1 MRVTV
6 LLEDRSELD
15 RYIAGCQIGIT
26 LSSLVAGAYA
36 QATIGPE
43 LATFLASNLSLG
55 ESRTEFASVALLLF
69 LLTTAQVL
77 FGELLP
83 KSIALRSPERTALFT
98 YVPTRL
104 SVSAY
109 RGLIAL
115 LNGSAMLLLRPFGV
129 TPEGHHHVHS
139 PEELQLLLA
148 ESRLAGTIGPELH
161 ERLERGLLLAK
172 HSVRQI
178 MTPRGDLVALDIEL
192 STKTLVESALRSPY
206 TRIPVY
212 RKTLDQIVGA
222 LHVKDVAAWIA
233 THGEPASLLPLI
245 RRIPFVPETTRA
257 TQLVR
262 FLQERGSSKA
272 VVVDEFGAV
281 TGIVT
286 VEDVLYQLFGGIA
299 DELKD
304 TDPPPVALAN
314 GNLLVPGSI
323 QLSDA
328 EPWLR
333 ARWEGTA
340 ATVSGHIVERLGRLP
355 VEGETLDIDGV
366 RFTVAQMN
374 PTTVKRI
381 VVLARVSRRRIG
393 L

>member
-1 MRVTV
+1 
-6 LLEDRSELD
+6 
-15 RYIAGCQIGIT
+15 
-26 LSSLVAGAYA
+26 
-36 QATIGPE
+36 
-43 LATFLASNLSLG
+43 
-55 ESRTEFASVALLLF
+55 
-69 LLTTAQVL
+69 
-77 FGELLP
+77 
-83 KSIALRSPERTALFT
+83 
-98 YVPTRL
+98 
-104 SVSAY
+104 
-109 RGLIAL
+109 
-115 LNGSAMLLLRPFGV
+115 
-129 TPEGHHHVHS
+129 
-139 PEELQLLLA
+139 
-148 ESRLAGTIGPELH
+148 
-161 ERLERGLLLAK
+161 
-172 HSVRQI
+172 
-178 MTPRGDLVALDIEL
+178 MTPRRDMVALDIEL
-192 STKTLVESALRSPY
+192 PTKTLVESALRSPY

-212 RKTLDQIVGA
+212 RQTLDQVVGA

-233 THGEPASLLPLI
+233 THGEPASLLPLV
-245 RRIPFVPETTRA
+245 RRIPFVPETMRA

-304 TDPPPVALAN
+304 TAPPPVALAN

-333 ARWEGTA
+333 ARWQGTA
-340 ATVSGHIVERLGRLP
+340 ATVGGHIVERLGRLP
-355 VEGETLDIDGV
+355 EEGETLDIDGV

-381 VVLARVSRRRIG
+381 VVLARSSDDESASEAGVDEKV
-393 L
+393 